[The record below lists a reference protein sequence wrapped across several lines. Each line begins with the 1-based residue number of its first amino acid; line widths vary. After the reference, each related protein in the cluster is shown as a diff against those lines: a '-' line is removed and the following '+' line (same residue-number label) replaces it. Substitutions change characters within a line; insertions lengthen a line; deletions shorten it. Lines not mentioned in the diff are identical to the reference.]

1 MQIDDSHL
9 DNTPDLIAKIRKLR
23 EAAEKEMNRF
33 TSVADYDIRRVVG
46 RKPKTEP
53 WEAEPSSAAPVVG
66 RVRKKTVKSS
76 TDQTAIEFSSAPVEH
91 DDDGEAE

>member
-33 TSVADYDIRRVVG
+33 TSIANYEVRRIVG
-46 RKPKTEP
+46 QKPKSDLAE
-53 WEAEPSSAAPVVG
+53 EPSSVAPDGG
-66 RVRKKTVKSS
+66 RARKKTDKSS
-76 TDQTAIEFSSAPVEH
+76 ADQTAIEFSSAPAER
-91 DDDGEAE
+91 DDDGEDQ